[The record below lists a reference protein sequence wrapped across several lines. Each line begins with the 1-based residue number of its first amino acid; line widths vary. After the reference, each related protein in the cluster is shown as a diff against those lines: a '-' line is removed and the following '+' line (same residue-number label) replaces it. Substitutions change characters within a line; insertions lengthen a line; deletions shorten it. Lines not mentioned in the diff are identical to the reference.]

1 MEQNSQIVETQLTQ
15 LIEAQPT
22 QLLETQPTQ
31 LVETQPTQLVPDD
44 DDNGSEVVYA
54 TLVPLNRWDLGQISL
69 TPEKDT
75 VLVGKDP
82 NCNVV
87 LPDVLGVSRK
97 HFLYKTTSARLQSL
111 VATVTL
117 YFLPSRILRSYTT
130 HPSSNSHSILKW
142 GSVVGEPGNYS
153 MVRQAFNR
161 CTGCQYA
168 CKIINARKFA
178 DQPIVLRAFEHVCG
192 ERSSEGTVGSAR
204 SGISM
209 LGRSLNVAICAPFLH
224 YRSTVNFRLRSL
236 RAWITSPNI
245 VSFIDF
251 YSNDETYWIIME
263 YVSGG
268 DLNKYFDMKPVPEES
283 EVKHLTRQICEAV
296 QYMHERGFV
305 HRDIKPDNILLA
317 SRDRGLVK
325 LSDLGLAKFIG
336 TDGTLLKTKCGT
348 PAYLAPE
355 IQNHTEEKP
364 YSKAVDLWSLGVVV
378 YQMIAR
384 KMPYEC
390 STQYALI
397 DAIIQGDLDLTPFT
411 KGGYTVDF
419 VTRLLEVDPKQRMT
433 ANEALKHPWLMDV
446 TAAAATV
453 TAQVEIKTEVIQG
466 VSSELPT
473 SLKTEMGLDTAQ
485 VEVKAEVVQEV
496 SAELPTSLKTE
507 MNMDTAQVEIKTEVV
522 QEVSSELPT
531 SLKTTEMSLDMNSG
545 DGSRP
550 SGSTGLT
557 YIFEDNEL
565 LSAPTELAMETGSSS
580 TDRPQVQPK
589 THVQKRSSPSA
600 PRRVTRSQSKLEVAE
615 SAPITSVTGKKR
627 PASSTDLENPPKR
640 SSRS

>member
-1 MEQNSQIVETQLTQ
+1 MGNWPKE
-15 LIEAQPT
+15 
-22 QLLETQPTQ
+22 
-31 LVETQPTQLVPDD
+31 
-44 DDNGSEVVYA
+44 
-54 TLVPLNRWDLGQISL
+54 
-69 TPEKDT
+69 
-75 VLVGKDP
+75 
-82 NCNVV
+82 
-87 LPDVLGVSRK
+87 
-97 HFLYKTTSARLQSL
+97 SARYPFAMRNSSL
-111 VATVTL
+111 IMQTS
-117 YFLPSRILRSYTT
+117 FLTNEIFF
-130 HPSSNSHSILKW
+130 
-142 GSVVGEPGNYS
+142 V
-153 MVRQAFNR
+153 
-161 CTGCQYA
+161 
-168 CKIINARKFA
+168 
-178 DQPIVLRAFEHVCG
+178 
-192 ERSSEGTVGSAR
+192 
-204 SGISM
+204 
-209 LGRSLNVAICAPFLH
+209 IC
-224 YRSTVNFRLRSL
+224 
-236 RAWITSPNI
+236 
-245 VSFIDF
+245 
-251 YSNDETYWIIME
+251 
-263 YVSGG
+263 
-268 DLNKYFDMKPVPEES
+268 
-283 EVKHLTRQICEAV
+283 
-296 QYMHERGFV
+296 RG
-305 HRDIKPDNILLA
+305 A
-317 SRDRGLVK
+317 
-325 LSDLGLAKFIG
+325 GLAKFIG

-390 STQYALI
+390 STQYVLI

-446 TAAAATV
+446 TAAAEPYPLFDLNFVHQATV

-589 THVQKRSSPSA
+589 THVQKRSPPSA